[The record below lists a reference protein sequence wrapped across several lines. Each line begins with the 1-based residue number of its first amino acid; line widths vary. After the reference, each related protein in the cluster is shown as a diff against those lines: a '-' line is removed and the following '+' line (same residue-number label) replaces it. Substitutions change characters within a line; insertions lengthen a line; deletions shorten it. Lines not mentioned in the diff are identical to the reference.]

1 MPAERRQSKDEDCPH
16 KQWRGGL
23 GRLEGCKG
31 SREKILNALAP
42 DEALTVQR
50 ASENR
55 SSKLDPPTVRTTLD
69 NWACVAA
76 PPLNSFCA
84 SAS

>member
-1 MPAERRQSKDEDCPH
+1 MDAKS
-16 KQWRGGL
+16 L
-23 GRLEGCKG
+23 
-31 SREKILNALAP
+31 REKMLYALAP
-42 DEALTVQR
+42 DEVQIVQR

-69 NWACVAA
+69 NWACVAV

>member
-1 MPAERRQSKDEDCPH
+1 MARRAAWKGAETSRDAAQAVSRDAKN
-16 KQWRGGL
+16 L
-23 GRLEGCKG
+23 
-31 SREKILNALAP
+31 REKILNALAP
-42 DEALTVQR
+42 DEALTAQR

-69 NWACVAA
+69 NWACVAV